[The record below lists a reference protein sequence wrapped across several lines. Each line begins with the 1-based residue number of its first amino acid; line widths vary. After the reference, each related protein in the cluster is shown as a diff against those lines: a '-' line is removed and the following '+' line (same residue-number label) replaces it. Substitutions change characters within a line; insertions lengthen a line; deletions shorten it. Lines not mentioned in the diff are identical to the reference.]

1 MAGNYLSLNG
11 LNTLWSK
18 IKSVFA
24 TKTEMTEMY
33 NGMTAMYNEFKEYV
47 ANEFSPKTHAHS
59 IGNIIVEWLTIYNM
73 ADDLTLSSTDYTKLS
88 FLNLVGTSNREFLTN
103 DDGGIKALKACTVFV
118 FGSAHMG
125 TGWKANDLVHIR
137 IYRDSSNGLK
147 ATGADF
153 VERKVSTSFGSLD
166 CYTITP
172 LAAGDHLYVY
182 VQNQTGA
189 RGVIKNDSSARIT
202 ACVIGG

>member
-1 MAGNYLSLNG
+1 MAGNYLNLNG

-47 ANEFSPKTHAHS
+47 AKEFSSKNHTHS
-59 IGNIIVEWLTIYNM
+59 LYDVNSMGEWLTVYNM
-73 ADDLTLSSTDYTKLS
+73 ADNVTLSSTNYTKLS
-88 FLNLVGTSNREFLTN
+88 FVNTVGTSNRTFLTN
-103 DDGGIKALKACTVFV
+103 DDGGIKALKSCIVFV
-118 FGSAHMG
+118 FGSVNMG
-125 TGWKANDLVHIR
+125 TGWNANDLVHIR
-137 IYRDSSNGLK
+137 VYRNST

-153 VERKVSTSFGSLD
+153 VERKVSTGWGSMD
-166 CYTITP
+166 CYTITN
-172 LAAGDHLYVY
+172 LVAGDHLYIY

-202 ACVIGG
+202 ACVIGA

>member
-1 MAGNYLSLNG
+1 MAGNYLNLNG
-11 LNTLWSK
+11 LNTLWAK

-59 IGNIIVEWLTIYNM
+59 IGNIIGEWLTIYNM
-73 ADDLTLSSTDYTKLS
+73 AEDLTLNSTKYTKLS
-88 FLNLVGTSNREFLTN
+88 FVNAVGTSNREFLTN
-103 DDGGIKALKACTVFV
+103 DDGGIKALKSCTVFV
-118 FGSAHMG
+118 FGSVHMG
-125 TGWKANDLVHIR
+125 TGWNANDLVHIR
-137 IYRDSSNGLK
+137 VYRNST

-153 VERKVSTSFGSLD
+153 VERKVSTGFGSMD
-166 CYTITP
+166 CYTVTN
-172 LAAGDHLYVY
+172 LAAGDYLYIY

-189 RGVIKNDSSARIT
+189 RGVIRNDTSARIT
-202 ACVIGG
+202 AFVIGV

>member
-47 ANEFSPKTHAHS
+47 AKEFSSKNHTHSPYDINS
-59 IGNIIVEWLTIYNM
+59 IGEWLTVYNM
-73 ADDLTLSSTDYTKLS
+73 ANNVTLNSTSYTKLS
-88 FLNLVGTSNREFLTN
+88 FVNAVGSSNRTFLTN
-103 DDGGIKALKACTVFV
+103 DDGGIKALKSCIVFV
-118 FGSAHMG
+118 FGSVHME
-125 TGWKANDLVHIR
+125 TGWNANDLVHIR
-137 IYRDSSNGLK
+137 IYKNET

-153 VERKVSTSFGSLD
+153 VERKVSTSWGSLD
-166 CYTITP
+166 CYTVVN
-172 LAAGDHLYVY
+172 LEAGDHLYIR

-189 RGVIKNDSSARIT
+189 RGIIKNDSSARIT
-202 ACVIGG
+202 ACVIGA